1 MPSQADLFKRKKVA
15 FSHLKQAFSYIT
27 STSDGV
33 GYNRK
38 LDSGN
43 RLTGSE
49 GKGSLFKFQTTKQ
62 LWLLVGYLKLHHYT
76 YIYIVYSSSCLSAF
90 CIKIRLVFTAKLY
103 SKSQRI
109 NYVLQAHTL
118 YSTLF
123 RFG

>member
-49 GKGSLFKFQTTKQ
+49 GKGSLFKFQTT
-62 LWLLVGYLKLHHYT
+62 LALSRLSNTPSLYT
-76 YIYIVYSSSCLSAF
+76 YI
-90 CIKIRLVFTAKLY
+90 
-103 SKSQRI
+103 
-109 NYVLQAHTL
+109 
-118 YSTLF
+118 
-123 RFG
+123 